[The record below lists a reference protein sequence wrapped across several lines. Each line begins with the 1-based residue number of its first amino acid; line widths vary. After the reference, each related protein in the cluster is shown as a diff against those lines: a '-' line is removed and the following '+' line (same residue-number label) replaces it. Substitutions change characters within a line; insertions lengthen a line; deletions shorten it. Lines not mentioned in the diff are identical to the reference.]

1 MAETL
6 REIEGAPASY
16 PASGITP
23 EPSNAAVVWQRLES
37 YVAYRWTSRTIE
49 WVAEGPGHWV
59 PPLAPA
65 TISTY
70 EIWRAG
76 EWYSIPEPAGSPLGG
91 YMLNECAL
99 YRFTGTVGGGTAP
112 AIVLEAFARLSAYLL
127 SSSPKPGV
135 ASVQAGSVSI
145 AYRGDAWTA
154 KAMQNSGAG
163 DLLRTFRRAA

>member
-16 PASGITP
+16 PASGISP
-23 EPSNAAVVWQRLES
+23 EPSNAAVVWQRCES
-37 YVAYRWTSRTIE
+37 YIAYRWTPRTIE

-65 TISTY
+65 TISTT
-70 EIWRAG
+70 
-76 EWYSIPEPAGSPLGG
+76 EWWNGSAWEAATIPPSPLGG
-91 YMLNECAL
+91 YDLPGCAL

-112 AIVLEAFARLSAYLL
+112 AIVLEAFKRLSAYMLA
-127 SSSPKPGV
+127 SSPKPGV
-135 ASVQAGSVSI
+135 ASVTAGSVSI

-154 KAMQNSGAG
+154 KAMQDSGAS
-163 DLLRTFRRAA
+163 DLLRKFRRAA